1 VAGADIDDRS
11 APSLG
16 TPPALPAE
24 QRLVQPE
31 RFDLADAG
39 GILHQ
44 RRAVRDHGVVHGVP
58 VIAKLAGDL
67 GDGAAEPA
75 HLVAHPAASPV
86 SHRPA
91 RRRDRRT
98 TGPGWLSWTIPT
110 TGLIA
115 VDLHLCEF
123 PLVEVM
129 GFEPTTSS
137 MRPKRSSQLSYT
149 PEREGSG

>member
-75 HLVAHPAASPV
+75 QPGRTPSGQPGRSSP
-86 SHRPA
+86 RAPA
-91 RRRDRRT
+91 RSADYRSWVVVVDNTNNRPHRR
-98 TGPGWLSWTIPT
+98 
-110 TGLIA
+110 
-115 VDLHLCEF
+115 
-123 PLVEVM
+123 
-129 GFEPTTSS
+129 
-137 MRPKRSSQLSYT
+137 
-149 PEREGSG
+149 